1 MGHKFLKHVER
12 TKVLLLICDI
22 EGFQLS
28 RKHQK
33 RSCLETL
40 FILNKELEL
49 YKPDL
54 LEKPAILL
62 INKMD
67 KEMAKD
73 EYNKIKEDLHNL
85 QGLIE
90 FMF

>member
-12 TKVLLLICDI
+12 TKLLLLICDI

-28 RKHQK
+28 RKHPQ
-33 RSCLETL
+33 RSCIETV

-67 KEMAKD
+67 KEIAK
-73 EYNKIKEDLHNL
+73 EEFEKIKDNLFNL
-85 QGLIE
+85 QGLLNY
-90 FMF
+90 F